1 MPQGDYIEEHRRR
14 FGRRMDHAEVTR
26 KKKARKVKKDAKM
39 AKKVTGIKAKL
50 FHKKRYVE
58 KATIGNGN

>member
-14 FGRRMDHAEVTR
+14 FGRRMDHEEVTR

-39 AKKVTGIKAKL
+39 AKKLTGIKAKV
-50 FHKKRYVE
+50 FHKKRY
-58 KATIGNGN
+58 